1 MVACLAHNQEVGSSI
16 LPPATNI
23 NNMGENKIK
32 THMTVM
38 VDTTI
43 RGIVRAV
50 NEEEIKKEDI
60 VSLLKENGQ
69 YVLIYF
75 K

>member
-1 MVACLAHNQEVGSSI
+1 MEEIERVKKVRTKKVNDLEEHKV
-16 LPPATNI
+16 
-23 NNMGENKIK
+23 
-32 THMTVM
+32 MTVLTG
-38 VDTTI
+38 VTI
-43 RGIVRAV
+43 RGIVKAV

-69 YVLIYF
+69 FVLIYI

>member
-1 MVACLAHNQEVGSSI
+1 MEEIERVKKVRTKKVNDLEEHKV
-16 LPPATNI
+16 
-23 NNMGENKIK
+23 
-32 THMTVM
+32 MTVLTG
-38 VDTTI
+38 VTI
-43 RGIVRAV
+43 RGIVKAV

-69 YVLIYF
+69 FVLIFF